1 MDILLQ
7 NFDLVIFL
15 VLAVLGYTAGS
26 LAEKRHYRSIIKR
39 EKELLKMAVV
49 TAEGSFPPGK
59 VKESALVTGSV
70 VVSIDYFKRL
80 LAILRNIFGGRVKSY
95 ESLVDRARREAILR
109 MKESAKKQGANMIIN
124 MRLETATIGRN
135 ANKKKTV
142 GSGCLPNRW
151 KTHSISRNRVI
162 SATD

>member
-1 MDILLQ
+1 MEIMLQ
-7 NFDLVIFL
+7 NFDLIIFMVLVI
-15 VLAVLGYTAGS
+15 LGYAAGS

-49 TAEGSFPPGK
+49 TAEGSFPPGR
-59 VKESALVTGSV
+59 VKESALVSGNV

-109 MKESAKKQGANMIIN
+109 MKESAKKQGATMIIN

-135 ANKKKTV
+135 ANKKKSV
-142 GSGCLPNRW
+142 GSIEAIAYGTAIVMN
-151 KTHSISRNRVI
+151 
-162 SATD
+162 

>member
-1 MDILLQ
+1 MNILLQ

-15 VLAVLGYTAGS
+15 ALAILGYTAGS

-142 GSGCLPNRW
+142 GSIEAIAYGTAIVMN
-151 KTHSISRNRVI
+151 K
-162 SATD
+162 